1 MLAGKTVVLGV
12 SGGIAAYQAVEITG
26 QLRNRLAEVYVI
38 MTKTASKFVT
48 PLSLE
53 TVSLH
58 PVVLDMFA
66 EPKYW
71 NIPHISLAQRADI
84 FLIAPAT
91 ANVIGKIAH
100 GIADD
105 MLSTTV
111 MVTKAPVVIAPA
123 MNENMWL
130 NPIVQKNIEKL
141 KTMSFYFVD
150 PEYGPMA
157 CGGEGVGRM
166 ARIEAIIS
174 KLFEISKMI
183 DGRRTRGPETDGPK
197 DEFGEGD

>member
-12 SGGIAAYQAVEITG
+12 SGGGAAYQAVEITG
-26 QLRNRLAEVYVI
+26 QLRNRLADVYVI
-38 MTKTASKFVT
+38 MTKAAARFIT
-48 PLSLE
+48 PLTLE

-66 EPKYW
+66 EPKSW
-71 NIPHISLAQRADI
+71 NIPHISLAQRADL

-91 ANVIGKIAH
+91 ANIIGKMAH

-111 MVTKAPVVIAPA
+111 MATKAPVVIAPA

-130 NPIVQKNIEKL
+130 NSIVQENIEKL
-141 KTMSFYFVD
+141 KKTGTQIVG

-197 DEFGEGD
+197 DGPGEGD

>member
-12 SGGIAAYQAVEITG
+12 SGGIAAYQAMEITG
-26 QLRNRLAEVYVI
+26 QLRRRLADVYII
-38 MTKTASKFVT
+38 MTRAATIFIT

-58 PVVLDMFA
+58 PVVLDMFD
-66 EPKYW
+66 ETRQW
-71 NIPHISLAQRADI
+71 LVPHISLAQRADI
-84 FLIAPAT
+84 FLVAPAT
-91 ANVIGKIAH
+91 ANIIGKIAN

-111 MVTKAPVVIAPA
+111 MATKAPVVIAPA
-123 MNENMWL
+123 MNENTWL
-130 NPIVQKNIEKL
+130 NPIVQGNVDKL
-141 KTMSFYFVD
+141 KEAGCQIID

-166 ARIEAIIS
+166 ARVESILS
-174 KLFEISKMI
+174 KLFEISKTI
-183 DGRRTRGPETDGPK
+183 EVNRTSGPVK
-197 DEFGEGD
+197 DP

>member
-1 MLAGKTVVLGV
+1 MLAGKTVVLGI
-12 SGGIAAYQAVEITG
+12 SGGIAAYQAMEITG
-26 QLRNRLAEVYVI
+26 QLRSRLADVYII
-38 MTKTASKFVT
+38 MTRAATKFIT

-58 PVVLDMFA
+58 PVVLDMFD
-66 EPKYW
+66 EPRQW
-71 NIPHISLAQRADI
+71 LVPHISLAQRADI
-84 FLIAPAT
+84 FLVAPAT
-91 ANVIGKIAH
+91 ANIIGKIAN

-111 MVTKAPVVIAPA
+111 MATKAPVVIAPA

-130 NPIVQKNIEKL
+130 NPIVQGNVDKL
-141 KTMSFYFVD
+141 KKTGYQIID

-166 ARIEAIIS
+166 ARVESILS
-174 KLFEISKMI
+174 KLFEISKTI
-183 DGRRTRGPETDGPK
+183 EVERTSGPEADNPK
-197 DEFGEGD
+197 IESGGGE

>member
-1 MLAGKTVVLGV
+1 MLAGNTIVLGV
-12 SGGIAAYQAVEITG
+12 SGGIAAYQAMEITG
-26 QLRNRLAEVYVI
+26 QLRNQLADVYVI
-38 MTKTASKFVT
+38 MTKAATKFIT

-58 PVVLDMFA
+58 PVVLDMFD
-66 EPKYW
+66 EPKQW
-71 NIPHISLAQRADI
+71 NIPHISLAQRADL

-91 ANVIGKIAH
+91 ANIIGKIAN

-111 MVTKAPVVIAPA
+111 MATKAPVVIAPA

-130 NPIVQKNIEKL
+130 NPIVQENVGKL
-141 KTMSFYFVD
+141 KKMGYQIID

-166 ARIEAIIS
+166 AGVEAIVS
-174 KLFEISKMI
+174 RLFEISRTI
-183 DGRRTRGPETDGPK
+183 EVRRTSGPETDGPK
-197 DEFGEGD
+197 VESGRGE

>member
-26 QLRNRLAEVYVI
+26 QLRNRLADVYVI
-38 MTKTASKFVT
+38 MTKAAARFIT
-48 PLSLE
+48 PLTLE

-66 EPKYW
+66 EPKSW
-71 NIPHISLAQRADI
+71 NIPHISLAQRADL

-91 ANVIGKIAH
+91 ANIIGKMAH

-111 MVTKAPVVIAPA
+111 MATKAPVVIAPA

-130 NPIVQKNIEKL
+130 NSIVQENIEKL
-141 KTMSFYFVD
+141 KKTGTQIVG

-197 DEFGEGD
+197 DGSGEGD

>member
-1 MLAGKTVVLGV
+1 MLAGSTVLLGV
-12 SGGIAAYQAVEITG
+12 SGGIAAYQAIEIAG
-26 QLRNRLAEVYVI
+26 QLRNQLADVYVI
-38 MTKTASKFVT
+38 MTRAATKFIT

-58 PVVLDMFA
+58 PVIVDLFD
-66 EPKYW
+66 EPKQW

-84 FLIAPAT
+84 FLITPAT
-91 ANVIGKIAH
+91 ANIIGKIAN

-111 MVTKAPVVIAPA
+111 MATKAPVVIAPA

-130 NPIVQKNIEKL
+130 NPIVQGNVDKL
-141 KTMSFYFVD
+141 KKTGYQIID

-166 ARIEAIIS
+166 ARVESILS
-174 KLFEISKMI
+174 KLFEISKAI
-183 DGRRTRGPETDGPK
+183 EVKRTSGPEANNPK
-197 DEFGEGD
+197 IESGGGE

>member
-12 SGGIAAYQAVEITG
+12 SGGIAAYQAMEITG
-26 QLRNRLAEVYVI
+26 QLRSRLADVYII
-38 MTKTASKFVT
+38 MTRAATKFIT

-58 PVVLDMFA
+58 PVVLDMFD
-66 EPKYW
+66 EPRQW
-71 NIPHISLAQRADI
+71 LVPHISLAQRADI
-84 FLIAPAT
+84 FLVAPAT
-91 ANVIGKIAH
+91 ANIIGKIAN

-111 MVTKAPVVIAPA
+111 MATKAPVVIAPA

-130 NPIVQKNIEKL
+130 NPIVQGNVDKL
-141 KTMSFYFVD
+141 KETGYQIVD

-166 ARIEAIIS
+166 ARVESILS
-174 KLFEISKMI
+174 KLFEISKTI
-183 DGRRTRGPETDGPK
+183 EVKRTSGPEADNPK
-197 DEFGEGD
+197 IESGGGE